1 LSNVL
6 VFLVFISGLILVVKG
21 GDYFVDAATCIAKAL
36 RVPTF
41 IVGATIVSIATT
53 LPEVLVSV
61 IAAADG
67 KIEMAVG
74 NAVGSVIA
82 NTGLIMSIALI
93 FMAIEAR
100 RIHYMNRGI
109 LFISAAAVLY
119 LASDGGRLSIP
130 GSFILLIICGLY
142 IFENVRATKKHRE
155 PICECEVNFD
165 KKGKI
170 KYGLMF
176 ILGAAGIII
185 GSRMLVTS
193 GSQIALMFNVS
204 ERVIAI
210 TIVAIGTSL
219 PELVT
224 TVSAI
229 VKKEAGLSIGN
240 IIGANIIDLTLILP
254 ICSLISREPL
264 PVSLGTMN
272 IDLPACLILTLIAM
286 IPIFI
291 KERGYKIQGV
301 LMFVGYLFYLSVAIV

>member
-1 LSNVL
+1 MSNVL
-6 VFLVFISGLILVVKG
+6 VYLIFIIGLVLVVKG
-21 GDYFVDAATCIAKAL
+21 GDYFVDAATCIARAL

-41 IVGATIVSIATT
+41 IIGATIVSIATT

-93 FMAIEAR
+93 FMAIEAK

-109 LFISAAAVLY
+109 LLIAAAAVLY
-119 LASDGGRLSIP
+119 LACDGGRLSIP
-130 GSFILLIICGLY
+130 GSFILLTIFGLY
-142 IFENVRATKKHRE
+142 IFENIRATKKHRE
-155 PICECEVNFD
+155 PQCDCDVEFD
-165 KKGKI
+165 RKGKI

-176 ILGAAGIII
+176 VLGAAGIII

-193 GSQIALMFNVS
+193 GSQIAMMFNVS

-210 TIVAIGTSL
+210 TMVAIGTSL

-229 VKKEAGLSIGN
+229 AKKEAGLSIGN
-240 IIGANIIDLTLILP
+240 IIGANIIDLTIILP
-254 ICSLISREPL
+254 ICSLISGERL
-264 PVSLGTMN
+264 PVSPGTMHM
-272 IDLPACLILTLIAM
+272 DLPVALILTLMAM
-286 IPIFI
+286 VPIFV
-291 KERGYKIQGV
+291 KERGYTLQGA
-301 LMFVGYLFYLSVAIV
+301 LMLLVYLIYLTIAIF